1 MFQLKKYRGAM
12 FVCTKDYTKFEG
24 NWLVLPKIDM
34 MNLAKF
40 HQSTRMSPNWDLDGI
55 LFSKVENV

>member
-1 MFQLKKYRGAM
+1 M

-40 HQSTRMSPNWDLDGI
+40 HQSTRKSPNWDLDGI
-55 LFSKVENV
+55 LFSKVENVRA